1 MRPMAM
7 KLALMLFTLLM
18 CGCNASKQAASTP
31 APTPTPTAAT
41 ATVDTGA
48 LPYLVAVDPNTNK
61 IYVAGSGSLS
71 LTVIDGATNNTTNV
85 PVLGGPG
92 AGINALG

>member
-7 KLALMLFTLLM
+7 KPALFYILSFSVVL

-41 ATVDTGA
+41 ATVAVGTQPQA
-48 LPYLVAVDPNTNK
+48 VAVNSVTNQ
-61 IYVAGSGSLS
+61 IYVANEGSNTVTV
-71 LTVIDGATNNTTNV
+71 LT
-85 PVLGGPG
+85 P
-92 AGINALG
+92 